1 VSSDLILSS
10 MAFMRFNNSAVSWA
24 EMANEPKQPIK
35 TANTMRCIQS
45 PFCGT
50 DWYTVHEPPRRPDF
64 CRVRHYPRNKRRK
77 SVKRRVARGRVSQ
90 RIADRGWRDT
100 LPPEFASQE

>member
-1 VSSDLILSS
+1 

-50 DWYTVHEPPRRPDF
+50 DWYTVHESPRG
-64 CRVRHYPRNKRRK
+64 
-77 SVKRRVARGRVSQ
+77 ARISAGYATTHATNAGSPLS
-90 RIADRGWRDT
+90 DGWRAAECRRELRIEAGGILFRRN
-100 LPPEFASQE
+100 LPVKNDCRADVG